1 MLLPLEPLMDVA
13 LDPVVDVPVEP
24 TTGALGAAGAL
35 LGAVLPVEVV
45 GGLPGP
51 DGAILGTAVGPA
63 GRTPGRRSTASPGGS
78 LLARHCLMNLLFC
91 WPISNISIASR
102 SHRAFF
108 VASAVFSRANG
119 AVSFEK
125 LKVAPDS
132 KSTHAKTVA
141 FVMMEL
147 RPARLSRMFNQRV
160 RDPVS

>member
-1 MLLPLEPLMDVA
+1 MLLPLDPL
-13 LDPVVDVPVEP
+13 
-24 TTGALGAAGAL
+24 TGALGAAGAL
-35 LGAVLPVEVV
+35 LGAVLPVEVL

-51 DGAILGTAVGPA
+51 NGAILGTAVGPA

-78 LLARHCLMNLLFC
+78 LLTRHCLMNLLFC